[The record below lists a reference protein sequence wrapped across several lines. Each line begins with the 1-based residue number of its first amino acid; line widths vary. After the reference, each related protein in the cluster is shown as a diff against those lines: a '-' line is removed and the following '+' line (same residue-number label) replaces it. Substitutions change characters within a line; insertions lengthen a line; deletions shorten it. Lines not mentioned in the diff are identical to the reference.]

1 MFGEMELENK
11 DKKEI
16 VKYDHNTG
24 NIDNSVSE
32 GYESGYTGTV
42 KYGIDRKFIALITF
56 AFLLLIV
63 GIVLIILANINSCET
78 SSTTKLD
85 EPDQGKTVLSDDLCD
100 PSEEARRVNLNEFL
114 IKVQDTYH
122 EVFPEEIAWLPEVT
136 DQIIRNKF
144 KVHDPS
150 PENLRKI
157 WENADS
163 LLKESFRLVSTPLSP
178 DPVRIF

>member
-1 MFGEMELENK
+1 MMELSENNK

-24 NIDNSVSE
+24 NIDNNISE
-32 GYESGYTGTV
+32 GYVSGYTGTV

-78 SSTTKLD
+78 ANSETKLD
-85 EPDQGKTVLSDDLCD
+85 KPDSGKTVLSDDLCD
-100 PSEEARRVNLNEFL
+100 ASEEARRVQLNEFL
-114 IKVQDTYH
+114 IKVQETYH

-150 PENLRKI
+150 PQNLKKI

-163 LLKESFRLVSTPLSP
+163 LLKESIRLVRERS
-178 DPVRIF
+178 